1 MKRLTDETLKEK
13 DEYREFFLKFKNSQ
27 GLSYLMFI
35 NKHTDR
41 ASLSSFVNNKVEVR
55 QISLAKLE
63 RLKQEMIENFKN
75 TYKNLMED

>member
-1 MKRLTDETLKEK
+1 MKKLTDETLKEK

-35 NKHTDR
+35 NKQTDR